1 MNARCIFAAGS
12 ASALLTLAQAV
23 PALAQTDQSAPNAI
37 DFAMYFN
44 ADVRDAAD
52 CAMSVVD
59 GTIVID
65 PAIGNPSM
73 TCPDMFSWKLFTEVV
88 SQEFWKNWAA
98 DQQTWPGEPYAMCQ
112 PGDDVTT
119 CCTPD
124 SLENPGYDDA
134 ENPALHC
141 PYFPGDHRAAGAT
154 PPLPRAQPL
163 SKAHV
168 TQFEDNLRRV
178 TPQQIDAIDPGRV
191 IRQSMAEF
199 VFRNK
204 PMFDYVFEQD
214 LYNADGLA
222 KVFAENARVMRRD
235 APFHSANAGGASARI
250 DFPVDAVMI
259 KSNWISAERAEVL
272 GIRND
277 PDNPF
282 IKMEVESA
290 VTDNNAQIFEPG
302 EHWLVSFHVS
312 SKDIPNWVWL
322 TFEHINNPGRCDY
335 TGCNDSYGFASP
347 DDVPEGAAD
356 NFTSPHVMS
365 DDLPIASPIFDPGG
379 TYASGPIS
387 AGLKGVL
394 DGLDIGTTEA
404 RDPTMPSASDRAWR
418 SYRLKGSQVDFV
430 QSTGH
435 RILLGNSVTEGGFM
449 MSSSC
454 MSCHARA
461 HVGPDGKPSVLG
473 VFENTVDT
481 IGYGEGSLGTP
492 NPAWFISSQQPP
504 ALEALQTDFV
514 WGFFFAND
522 LKTAAD

>member
-454 MSCHARA
+454 MTCHARA

-473 VFENTVDT
+473 VFDNTVDT

-492 NPAWFISSQQPP
+492 DPNWFISSQQPP
-504 ALEALQTDFV
+504 ALQALQTDFV

-522 LKTAAD
+522 LHKPGE

>member
-1 MNARCIFAAGS
+1 MTKKTIAASVLLIGLAPAAGH
-12 ASALLTLAQAV
+12 AE
-23 PALAQTDQSAPNAI
+23 TDQSAPNAI
-37 DFAMYFN
+37 DYAMYFN
-44 ADVRDAAD
+44 ADVRDAPN
-52 CAMSVVD
+52 CAMSVVN
-59 GTIVID
+59 GAVIID
-65 PAIGNPSM
+65 PAIRNPAM

-98 DQQTWPGEPYAMCQ
+98 DEQTWPSQPYAKCS
-112 PGDDVTT
+112 PSNDTKP
-119 CCTPD
+119 CCDPTSHD
-124 SLENPGYDDA
+124 NPGYDHA
-134 ENPALHC
+134 ENPAIHC
-141 PYFPGDHRAAGAT
+141 PYFPGDHRAAGTT
-154 PPLPRAQPL
+154 PPLPVAQPL
-163 SKAHV
+163 SKAHS
-168 TQFEDNLRRV
+168 THFDGNLRPV
-178 TPQQIDAIDPGRV
+178 TPQDINAIDPGRI

-204 PMFDYVFEQD
+204 PMFDYIFEND

-222 KVFAENARVMRRD
+222 KVFAENAKVMSSN

-259 KSNWISAERAEVL
+259 KSNWISRARAEEI
-272 GIRND
+272 GIKNN

-282 IKMEVESA
+282 ITMEVKSA

-302 EHWLVSFHVS
+302 EHWLLSFHVS

-322 TFEHINNPGRCDY
+322 TFEHVDNFGRCDY

-347 DDVPEGAAD
+347 DTVQEGAAD
-356 NFTSPHVMS
+356 NFTRPHVMS
-365 DDLPIASPIFDPGG
+365 DDLPIASPIFDPGLL
-379 TYASGPIS
+379 YASGPIRP
-387 AGLKGVL
+387 GLEGVL
-394 DGLDIGTTEA
+394 DGLDIGTSEA
-404 RDPTMPSASDRAWR
+404 VDPAMPSAADAAWR

-454 MSCHARA
+454 MTCHARA
-461 HVGPDGKPSVLG
+461 HVGADGKPSVLG
-473 VFENTVDT
+473 VFENTVDS
-481 IGYGEGSLGTP
+481 IGYGESSNGIP

-504 ALEALQTDFV
+504 ALQALQTDFV

-522 LKTAAD
+522 VVKADD

>member
-1 MNARCIFAAGS
+1 MIGYRLS
-12 ASALLTLAQAV
+12 ATSVTGALCALLAL
-23 PALAQTDQSAPNAI
+23 PAAAENDQTAPGAI

-44 ADVRDAAD
+44 ADVRDAPN

-59 GTIVID
+59 GAIVID
-65 PAIGNPSM
+65 PTIRNPAM

-98 DQQTWPGEPYAMCQ
+98 DQQTWPSQPYAMC
-112 PGDDVTT
+112 PTGYSSTT
-119 CCTPD
+119 CCAPD
-124 SLENPGYDDA
+124 SLENPGYDNA

-154 PPLPRAQPL
+154 PPLPVAQPL
-163 SKAHV
+163 SKAHA
-168 TQFEDNLRRV
+168 TNFADNLRRV
-178 TPQQIDAIDPGRV
+178 TPEQINAIDPGRV

-204 PMFDYVFEQD
+204 PMFDYVFAND

-222 KVFAENARVMRRD
+222 KVFAQNAKVMREN
-235 APFHSANAGGASARI
+235 APFHSANPGGASARI
-250 DFPVDAVMI
+250 EFPVDAVMI
-259 KSNWISAERAEVL
+259 KSNWISAERAAEI
-272 GIRND
+272 GIKND

-282 IKMEVESA
+282 ITMEVKSA

-302 EHWLVSFHVS
+302 EHWLLSFHVS

-322 TFEHINNPGRCDY
+322 TFEHVDNLGRCDY

-347 DDVPEGAAD
+347 DTLPANAAD
-356 NFTSPHVMS
+356 NFTRPHVMS
-365 DDLPIASPIFDPGG
+365 DDLPISSPIFDPGRV
-379 TYASGPIS
+379 YDSGPIRS
-387 AGLKGVL
+387 GLEAVL

-454 MSCHARA
+454 MTCHARA
-461 HVGPDGKPSVLG
+461 HIGPDGKPSVLG
-473 VFENTVDT
+473 VFENTVDM

-492 NPAWFISSQQPP
+492 NPNWFISSQQPP
-504 ALEALQTDFV
+504 ALQALQTDFV

-522 LKTAAD
+522 LHKAGD

>member
-1 MNARCIFAAGS
+1 MTKKTIA
-12 ASALLTLAQAV
+12 ASALLIGLA
-23 PALAQTDQSAPNAI
+23 PAGGFAADDQTAPGSI

-59 GTIVID
+59 GKVVID
-65 PAIGNPSM
+65 PAIRNPAM

-98 DQQTWPGEPYAMCQ
+98 DQQTWPGEPYAMC
-112 PGDDVTT
+112 PTGYSSTT
-119 CCTPD
+119 CCAPD
-124 SLENPGYDDA
+124 SLDNPGYDNA

-178 TPQQIDAIDPGRV
+178 TPEEIDAIDPGRV

-204 PMFDYVFEQD
+204 PMFDYVFDHD

-222 KVFAENARVMRRD
+222 KVFAENARVMRQD

-259 KSNWISAERAEVL
+259 KSNWISAARAEAL

-282 IKMEVESA
+282 ITMTVESA

-356 NFTSPHVMS
+356 NFTRPHVMS

-387 AGLKGVL
+387 AGFKGVL

-404 RDPTMPSASDRAWR
+404 RDPTMPNAADRGWR

-454 MSCHARA
+454 MTCHARA

-473 VFENTVDT
+473 VFDNTVDT

-492 NPAWFISSQQPP
+492 DPNWFISSQQPP

-522 LKTAAD
+522 LHKPSE